1 MLITIAELKARFNI
15 NIKGILHIG
24 AHNCEELGD
33 YISGGVNLSN
43 IYWIEALPRLV
54 EKNKRINPY
63 INIYQAV
70 IYDEDDK
77 EIEFNITNCDGD
89 VNNLQ
94 SSSILE
100 FGSHKTSHPQVKLV
114 DKVKM
119 KTSRMDSIINKHA
132 INMTNVN
139 FINLDIQGVELHAL
153 KSMESYL
160 NNIDYIYSEVNKVSI
175 YRGCTLVWDLD
186 DYLCN
191 FGFKRILTS
200 WYKNHGWGDALYVNF
215 DKVEISKQ
223 RIFYL
228 EYFLLMQRYNI
239 KIHFFWRSFFSK
251 PKKILRNL
259 IR

>member
-1 MLITIAELKARFNI
+1 MLIPAHLISKYL
-15 NIKGILHIG
+15 NIKPKTILHIG
-24 AHNCEELGD
+24 AHLGEEYDDYKKLGWGEELTIWVESSSD
-33 YISGGVNLSN
+33 
-43 IYWIEALPRLV
+43 LV
-54 EKNKRINPY
+54 KQLKNKLDLANNLVIECTAWS
-63 INIYQAV
+63 QAGV
-70 IYDEDDK
+70 ELN
-77 EIEFNITNCDGD
+77 FNITN
-89 VNNLQ
+89 NSQ
-94 SSSILE
+94 SSSLLDLDL
-100 FGSHKTSHPQVKLV
+100 HKLLYPEISVV
-114 DKVKM
+114 N
-119 KTSRMDSIINKHA
+119 SIPKITQRIDGIMPIGFSPELLN
-132 INMTNVN
+132 I
-139 FINLDIQGVELHAL
+139 DIQGAEKEAL
-153 KSMESYL
+153 IGCGDLLRDVK
-160 NNIDYIYSEVNKVSI
+160 YIYSEVNKVSI

>member
-1 MLITIAELKARFNI
+1 MLIPAHLISKYL
-15 NIKGILHIG
+15 NIKPKTILHIG
-24 AHNCEELGD
+24 AHLGEEYDDYKKLGWGED
-33 YISGGVNLSN
+33 LTIWVESSSD
-43 IYWIEALPRLV
+43 LV
-54 EKNKRINPY
+54 KQLKNKLDLANNLVIECTAWS
-63 INIYQAV
+63 QAGV
-70 IYDEDDK
+70 ELN
-77 EIEFNITNCDGD
+77 FNITN
-89 VNNLQ
+89 NSQ
-94 SSSILE
+94 SSSLLDLDLHKLLYPEISVVNSIPKITQRIDEILPIGFSPE
-100 FGSHKTSHPQVKLV
+100 LLN
-114 DKVKM
+114 
-119 KTSRMDSIINKHA
+119 I
-132 INMTNVN
+132 
-139 FINLDIQGVELHAL
+139 DIQGAEKEAL
-153 KSMESYL
+153 IGCGDLLRDVK
-160 NNIDYIYSEVNKVSI
+160 YIYSEVNKVSI

>member
-1 MLITIAELKARFNI
+1 MLIPAHLISKYL
-15 NIKGILHIG
+15 NIKPKTILHIG
-24 AHNCEELGD
+24 AHLGEEYDDYKKLGWGED
-33 YISGGVNLSN
+33 LTIWVESSSD
-43 IYWIEALPRLV
+43 LV
-54 EKNKRINPY
+54 KQLKNKLDLANNLVIECTAWS
-63 INIYQAV
+63 QAGV
-70 IYDEDDK
+70 ELN
-77 EIEFNITNCDGD
+77 FNITN
-89 VNNLQ
+89 NSQ
-94 SSSILE
+94 SSSLLDLDLHKLLYPEISVVNSIPKITQRIDEILPIGFSPE
-100 FGSHKTSHPQVKLV
+100 LLN
-114 DKVKM
+114 
-119 KTSRMDSIINKHA
+119 I
-132 INMTNVN
+132 
-139 FINLDIQGVELHAL
+139 DIQGAEKEAL
-153 KSMESYL
+153 IGCGDLLRDVK
-160 NNIDYIYSEVNKVSI
+160 YIYSEVNKVSI

-215 DKVEISKQ
+215 DKVEISKL